1 MNISEYLL
9 ILEKIKRYKLKEE
22 DQWDLLKVPFDVANE
37 ELMDK
42 FLEYVDEIFVVKVD
56 EIIKPQCFT
65 GNLDELEIYYQKINM
80 YYSFSKIFNL
90 KFDVNWVY
98 NERLKVSEDINE
110 ILIKI

>member
-1 MNISEYLL
+1 
-9 ILEKIKRYKLKEE
+9 
-22 DQWDLLKVPFDVANE
+22 
-37 ELMDK
+37 
-42 FLEYVDEIFVVKVD
+42 
-56 EIIKPQCFT
+56 
-65 GNLDELEIYYQKINM
+65 M